1 MDLFENNTRISES
14 SKKLYSHN
22 LKKLNDGNEIK
33 NLNFL
38 KKTELIE
45 EKLNKLKNNTKRSY
59 LIAIVSVLK
68 GRDKFKKTKDFY
80 YEKMMEMNKTLTDNT
95 DKTQK
100 EENNWLNQDEV
111 NEKFNDLY
119 KIVDQIGNKR
129 KLKVGQYDKLLDCL
143 ILGLYVTMPPRRNLD
158 YVKMVVG
165 EDGDDKEL
173 NYYHNGVMYFNRYKT
188 SKTYNQQTAEVP
200 DKLMKVIKLY
210 MKFKPKDTNWFL
222 INNKGNNIDTSVEMT
237 RRLQNIF
244 GRKISSSMLRKIYL
258 TDKYSDNAEGLKADA
273 SKMATSVNTINN
285 NYIKAD

>member
-165 EDGDDKEL
+165 EDGDDK
-173 NYYHNGVMYFNRYKT
+173 N
-188 SKTYNQQTAEVP
+188 
-200 DKLMKVIKLY
+200 
-210 MKFKPKDTNWFL
+210 
-222 INNKGNNIDTSVEMT
+222 
-237 RRLQNIF
+237 
-244 GRKISSSMLRKIYL
+244 
-258 TDKYSDNAEGLKADA
+258 
-273 SKMATSVNTINN
+273 
-285 NYIKAD
+285 

>member
-258 TDKYSDNAEGLKADA
+258 TDKYSDNAEGLKQDA